1 MKYKNIK
8 FRNILQLKMTLVLSG
23 VFILTVVVL
32 SSMLYITSYNIITNS
47 TGKNAFRIAKIASEQ
62 LIVEDLDNLKTVED
76 ENTPSHERAK
86 NTLYYIRELTGAKYI
101 YAMRKAENGDFMYLA
116 ESSEGGETSHIGD
129 LEPTSDDYEMT
140 WAGEPYTGNKIE
152 KYGENEI
159 LISSYYP
166 VQDDS
171 GKVIALVGV
180 DYDSREAYEDLQ
192 HLTRLSI
199 MIPLISLIIM
209 VLIIMFIARSITGP
223 VSRIAAASSQVAGKN
238 LHIEPV
244 KVKRRD
250 EIGLLAHSFNQM
262 TDTIRSMTS
271 NIKSAS
277 SGLEAA
283 SAVINMSIEEVSTA
297 SSEISENT
305 QQLSAQASLQS
316 LESSSTYEMTDMLS
330 YKIDS
335 VTDKLNLTLEKSKL
349 MKEKNIQGSRANE
362 ELSDKFERYQ
372 ISADTVGAKI
382 DELTRK
388 SQLIESILKSIDHI
402 ARQTNILSVNAS
414 IEASRAGEHGRGFA
428 VVATQVKSLAME
440 SSESTNKIQEIVDS
454 LILNMTEVE
463 KELSAS
469 RKLIDDVKRSLD
481 ISSDSYSE
489 ISSSVDS
496 TIENIQ
502 VIHSDIT
509 EIDALKERVVSSV
522 RAINSSITG
531 MADSVNRI
539 GSSTEEQCVSMK
551 EISDSIRNLEDM
563 VGSLAS
569 LVNEYSL

>member
-1 MKYKNIK
+1 MKDKNTK

-32 SSMLYITSYNIITNS
+32 SSLLYITSYDIIATS

-62 LIVEDLDNLKTVED
+62 LIVEDLDNLQTLED
-76 ENTPSHERAK
+76 EKTASYERAQS
-86 NTLYYIRELTGAKYI
+86 TLYYIKELTGAKYI
-101 YAMRKAENGDFMYLA
+101 YAMRKTENGDFMYIA
-116 ESSEGGETSHIGD
+116 DGYDRTDVSHIGD
-129 LEPTSDDYEMT
+129 TEPASADYDYA
-140 WAGEPYTGNKIE
+140 WSGEPYVGDKIE
-152 KYGENEI
+152 KYGEEDI

-166 VQDDS
+166 VMDD
-171 GKVIALVGV
+171 GGEVIAIVGV
-180 DYDSREAYEDLQ
+180 DYDSRDAYEDLQ
-192 HLTRLSI
+192 HFTRLSI

-283 SAVINMSIEEVSTA
+283 SSVINMSIEEVSTA

-316 LESSSTYEMTDMLS
+316 LESSSTYEMTDILS
-330 YKIDS
+330 QKIDS
-335 VTDKLNLTLEKSKL
+335 VTDKLNLTLEKSRL

-382 DELTRK
+382 GELTRK

-440 SSESTNKIQEIVDS
+440 SSDSTNKIQEIVDG
-454 LILNMTEVE
+454 LMLNMSEVE

-481 ISSDSYSE
+481 ISSESYSE

-502 VIHSDIT
+502 VIHGDIT
-509 EIDALKERVVSSV
+509 EIDSLKERVVSSV

-551 EISDSIRNLEDM
+551 EISGSIANLEDM
-563 VGSLAS
+563 VSSLVS

>member
-1 MKYKNIK
+1 MKDKNTK

-32 SSMLYITSYNIITNS
+32 SSLLYMTSYDIITTS

-62 LIVEDLDNLKTVED
+62 LIVEDLDNLQTLED
-76 ENTPSHERAK
+76 EKTASYERAQS
-86 NTLYYIRELTGAKYI
+86 TLYYIKELTGAKYI
-101 YAMRKAENGDFMYLA
+101 YAMRKTENGDFMYIA
-116 ESSEGGETSHIGD
+116 DGSDRTDVSHIGD
-129 LEPTSDDYEMT
+129 TEPASADYDYA
-140 WAGEPYTGNKIE
+140 WSGEPYVGDKIE
-152 KYGENEI
+152 KYGEEDI

-166 VQDDS
+166 VMDD
-171 GKVIALVGV
+171 GGEV
-180 DYDSREAYEDLQ
+180 
-192 HLTRLSI
+192 
-199 MIPLISLIIM
+199 
-209 VLIIMFIARSITGP
+209 IARSITGP

-283 SAVINMSIEEVSTA
+283 SSVINMSIEEVSTA

-316 LESSSTYEMTDMLS
+316 LESSSTYEMTDILS
-330 YKIDS
+330 QKIDS
-335 VTDKLNLTLEKSKL
+335 VTDKLNLTLEKSRL

-440 SSESTNKIQEIVDS
+440 SSDSTNKIQEIVDG
-454 LILNMTEVE
+454 LMLNMSEVE

-481 ISSDSYSE
+481 ISSESYSE
-489 ISSSVDS
+489 ISSSVDR
-496 TIENIQ
+496 NGRFCKQ
-502 VIHSDIT
+502 DRLIHRGAVRFHEGDCRLHSKPRGYGQLACI
-509 EIDALKERVVSSV
+509 SS
-522 RAINSSITG
+522 
-531 MADSVNRI
+531 
-539 GSSTEEQCVSMK
+539 
-551 EISDSIRNLEDM
+551 
-563 VGSLAS
+563 
-569 LVNEYSL
+569 

>member
-1 MKYKNIK
+1 MKDKNTK

-32 SSMLYITSYNIITNS
+32 SSLLYMTSYDIITTS

-62 LIVEDLDNLKTVED
+62 LIVEDLDNLQTLED
-76 ENTPSHERAK
+76 EKTASYERAQS
-86 NTLYYIRELTGAKYI
+86 TLYYIKELTGAKYI
-101 YAMRKAENGDFMYLA
+101 YAMRKTENGDFMYIA
-116 ESSEGGETSHIGD
+116 DGSDRTDVSHIGD
-129 LEPTSDDYEMT
+129 TEPASADYDYA
-140 WAGEPYTGNKIE
+140 WSGEPYVGDKIE
-152 KYGENEI
+152 KYGEEDI

-166 VQDDS
+166 VMDD
-171 GKVIALVGV
+171 GGEVIAIVGV
-180 DYDSREAYEDLQ
+180 DYDSRDAYEDLQ
-192 HLTRLSI
+192 HFTRLSI

-283 SAVINMSIEEVSTA
+283 SSVINMSIEEVSTA

-316 LESSSTYEMTDMLS
+316 LESSSTYEMTDILS
-330 YKIDS
+330 QKIDS
-335 VTDKLNLTLEKSKL
+335 VTDKLNLTLEKSRL

-440 SSESTNKIQEIVDS
+440 SSDSTNKIQEIVDG
-454 LILNMTEVE
+454 LMLNMSEVE

-481 ISSDSYSE
+481 ISSESYSE
-489 ISSSVDS
+489 ISSSVDR
-496 TIENIQ
+496 NGRFCKQ
-502 VIHSDIT
+502 DRLIHRG
-509 EIDALKERVVSSV
+509 AV
-522 RAINSSITG
+522 RFHEGDFRLHSKPRGYGQFA
-531 MADSVNRI
+531 
-539 GSSTEEQCVSMK
+539 C
-551 EISDSIRNLEDM
+551 ISR
-563 VGSLAS
+563 
-569 LVNEYSL
+569 

>member
-1 MKYKNIK
+1 
-8 FRNILQLKMTLVLSG
+8 
-23 VFILTVVVL
+23 
-32 SSMLYITSYNIITNS
+32 
-47 TGKNAFRIAKIASEQ
+47 
-62 LIVEDLDNLKTVED
+62 
-76 ENTPSHERAK
+76 
-86 NTLYYIRELTGAKYI
+86 
-101 YAMRKAENGDFMYLA
+101 MRKAENGDFMYIA
-116 ESSEGGETSHIGD
+116 DGSDRTDVSHIGD
-129 LEPTSDDYEMT
+129 TEPASADYDYA
-140 WAGEPYTGNKIE
+140 WSGEPYVGDKIE
-152 KYGENEI
+152 KYGEEDI

-166 VQDDS
+166 VMDD
-171 GKVIALVGV
+171 GGEV
-180 DYDSREAYEDLQ
+180 
-192 HLTRLSI
+192 
-199 MIPLISLIIM
+199 
-209 VLIIMFIARSITGP
+209 IARSITGP

-283 SAVINMSIEEVSTA
+283 SSVINMSIEEVSTA

-316 LESSSTYEMTDMLS
+316 LESSSTYEMTDILS
-330 YKIDS
+330 QKIDS
-335 VTDKLNLTLEKSKL
+335 VTDKLNLTLEKSRL

-440 SSESTNKIQEIVDS
+440 SSDSTNKIQEIVDG
-454 LILNMTEVE
+454 LMLNMSEVE

-481 ISSDSYSE
+481 ISSESYSE

-502 VIHSDIT
+502 GIHGDIT
-509 EIDALKERVVSSV
+509 ERDSLKERVVSSV

-551 EISDSIRNLEDM
+551 EISDSIANLEDM
-563 VGSLAS
+563 VSSLAS